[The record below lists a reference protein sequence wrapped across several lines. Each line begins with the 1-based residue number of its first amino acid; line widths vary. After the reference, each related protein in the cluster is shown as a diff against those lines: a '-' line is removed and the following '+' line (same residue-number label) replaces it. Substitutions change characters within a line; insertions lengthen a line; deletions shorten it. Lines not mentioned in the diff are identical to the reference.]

1 MANEISVSLSVAVA
15 NGNHNETFAASGLKF
30 NQTSQGVHAQIV
42 NVTTNAAT
50 LSIASV
56 SGAAGYAGFRNL
68 STATSGTAYVA
79 IGSWD
84 GTNIQEFCKLGRG
97 AAAVV
102 PLVPT
107 IWLAAKSYGSTNK
120 LRYVVFG
127 E

>member
-1 MANEISVSLSVAVA
+1 MANEVTLSLNVAVA
-15 NGNHNETFAASGLKF
+15 NGNHNETFSASGLRF
-30 NQTSQGVHAQIV
+30 DQAAQGVHAQIV
-42 NVTTNAAT
+42 TVSTAVAT
-50 LSIASV
+50 LSRGAIS
-56 SGAAGYAGFRNL
+56 AAGYAGFRNL

-79 IGSWD
+79 IGSYD

-107 IWLAAKSYGSTNK
+107 ITLAAKAYGTTGK
-120 LRYVVFG
+120 IRYVVFQ